1 MNKSN
6 VNMMSGVIAGVLFL
20 VSMLILGTADAD
32 NWSNNPARA
41 KAECDAMGG
50 HACENPILK
59 QSPNHWVNPNHGN
72 GSIGNCSKDGKF
84 CWNITIGNQNHWGF
98 PIEYYG
104 NRARSLIADGQI
116 EWANMTRYGI
126 LYLGVWC
133 RHDNRPFDC
142 TVNISRRQYHCQSH

>member
-1 MNKSN
+1 
-6 VNMMSGVIAGVLFL
+6 MMSGVIAGVLFL

-59 QSPNHWVNPNHGN
+59 QSPNQWVNPNHGN

-126 LYLGVWC
+126 LYLGVWS